1 MVVKILKKID
11 ELFLN
16 GFLKNKY
23 YKMKYANEVKKKLHY
38 LNLKLQQPEKKALL
52 LSDLIRKCPD
62 NGDIVECGVGVGFS
76 LTILSLLSKKKI
88 YAFDSFEGFPTVFS
102 EKEDKNLIKIFS
114 KSKWNYK
121 LMTIELVKKNL
132 LRNGISENDFIKRIF
147 LKKGFFPDSF
157 KGFNQPISFLHLDV
171 DLYLSY
177 KECLNFFYPMLV
189 KGAIVT
195 FDEYSLDNEKKKK
208 KGYNFIGA
216 KIAIDEFIKEQNITL
231 QKHFTG
237 YRYFTK
243 N

>member
-23 YKMKYANEVKKKLHY
+23 YKMKYANEVKKKLNY

-121 LMTIELVKKNL
+121 LMTTELVKKNL

-189 KGAIVT
+189 KGGIVT
-195 FDEYSLDNEKKKK
+195 FDEYLLDNEKKKK

>member
-11 ELFLN
+11 KSYLN
-16 GFLKNKY
+16 GFFRKKY
-23 YKMKYANEVKKKLHY
+23 HEFKYGNEVKKKLHN

-52 LSDLIRKCPD
+52 LSDLISKCPND
-62 NGDIVECGVGVGFS
+62 GDIVECGVGVGFT

-88 YAFDSFEGFPTVFS
+88 YAFDSFEGFPSEFS
-102 EKEDKNLIKIFS
+102 EKEDKNLIKTFS

-121 LMTIELVKKNL
+121 LMTTELVKKNL
-132 LRNGISENDFIKRIF
+132 LENGISENDFNERIF

-177 KECLNFFYPMLV
+177 KECLDFFYPMLV
-189 KGAIVT
+189 KGGIVT
-195 FDEYSLDNEKKKK
+195 FDEYVPDNEKKKK

-216 KIAIDEFIKEQNITL
+216 KIAIDEFLKENNITL
-231 QKHFTG
+231 LEHFSG
-237 YRYFTK
+237 YKYIIK